1 MKTKN
6 KKNPK
11 VKMEISDPSQP
22 NDPQMQWQF
31 NNPKINGLIT
41 FTEKHMTL
49 SSRKHPIKFNTHFN
63 DF

>member
-22 NDPQMQWQF
+22 NDPQM
-31 NNPKINGLIT
+31 NA
-41 FTEKHMTL
+41 MAV
-49 SSRKHPIKFNTHFN
+49 
-63 DF
+63 